1 VRLEYYSALHGAALY
16 GAPIEK
22 WTSQKARPGYRVRAF
37 GFIGFFGFIGGLLAF
52 YASFWLY

>member
-37 GFIGFFGFIGGLLAF
+37 GFIGFIGGLLAF